1 MRVLVT
7 GAGGF
12 VGLNLVRRY
21 AAGGAT
27 VDALAR
33 RAPDAA
39 AEAFLGELGAR
50 VTWRLGDVTDR
61 SACDDLVATARPD
74 AVLHG
79 AAVTFTAEG
88 ERADPAKVFD
98 VNAVGTLNV
107 LEASRR
113 HGVAT
118 FVYVSSGGLYG
129 AAPPTPAL
137 DETTPMR
144 PGNMYAISKIASEH
158 LCGRYREVSAMRV
171 RVGRLGTAYGPM
183 ERPTGSRSTMSGVEQ
198 VVQGAERG
206 PRPLRVAGAQIAR
219 DFCHID
225 DVNEAFWHLTVADD
239 LPELVYNVGAPRSES
254 LASVLGVVAAE
265 RPDFAWQ
272 EVGDD
277 EASDIRQTPVNARAA
292 MDVTR
297 LERATPWRFSLP
309 VADGVRAYL
318 AWRRDNEG
326 LVALLD
332 GR

>member
-113 HGVAT
+113 NGVAT

-225 DVNEAFWHLTVADD
+225 DVNEAFWHLTVAES
-239 LPELVYNVGAPRSES
+239 LPELIYNVGAPRSEP
-254 LASVLGVVAAE
+254 LTNVLEAVAAGHPGFQW
-265 RPDFAWQ
+265 R
-272 EVGDD
+272 EVDAAE
-277 EASDIRQTPVNARAA
+277 EADIRQTAVNARAA
-292 MDVTR
+292 MDVAR
-297 LERATPWRFSLP
+297 LVRDTPWRPRHPLG
-309 VADGVRAYL
+309 DGVPAYL
-318 AWRRDNEG
+318 AWRREHAD
-326 LVALLD
+326 LLALMA
-332 GR
+332 R